1 MLASSA
7 CVPDRTGWWVSAR
20 SGSSSMSF
28 LWGYLQSLGN
38 LERGVLATIVLVAAL
53 LLAFGLLAS
62 EVLEGD
68 TRAFDERILL
78 LFRTPGDHSVP
89 IGPPWLKEAMRDI
102 TALGSTSVIVI
113 VVGAVVGFLAI
124 SGLRHAAA
132 MILASVLLGVLLSNS
147 LKWGFA
153 RPRPDLVPR
162 DIVVYTASF
171 PSGHTTLSAVVYLT
185 LGALLCRTQ
194 SAIAVKAY
202 VLSVA
207 TFLTA
212 VIGVSRVYLGVHWP
226 TDVIAGWLIG
236 GAWAFVCASAMVW
249 LQRRGEVEPEQPPG
263 PG

>member
-1 MLASSA
+1 
-7 CVPDRTGWWVSAR
+7 
-20 SGSSSMSF
+20 MSF

-38 LERGVLATIVLVAAL
+38 LERGVLATIVLVASL
-53 LLAFGLLAS
+53 LLAFGLLAG

-78 LFRTPGDHSVP
+78 LFRTARDHAVP
-89 IGPPWLKEAMRDI
+89 IGPPWLREAMRDI
-102 TALGSTSVIVI
+102 TALGSTSVLVI
-113 VVGAVVGFLAI
+113 IVGAVVGFLAV
-124 SGLRHAAA
+124 SGLRHAAG
-132 MILASVLLGVLLSNS
+132 MILLSVLLGVLLSSS

-194 SAIAVKAY
+194 SSIAVKAY
-202 VLSVA
+202 ILSIAAV
-207 TFLTA
+207 LTA
-212 VIGVSRVYLGVHWP
+212 SVGVSRVYLGVHWP

-236 GAWAFVCASAMVW
+236 GAWAFVCVSVMVW
-249 LQRRGEVEPEQPPG
+249 LQRRGEVEPEQPPS
-263 PG
+263 PGRN